1 MNLKTIDKIDFANKI
16 VFLRC
21 DFNVPF
27 DNEGKISDITKIKR
41 HKTTIEELLSK
52 KAKIIIISHLGRP
65 NGKVVND
72 LSLNCIVDEFAKIMN
87 ISAVTVLPFCKAEVI
102 RDVMNEK
109 ASGSITFM
117 ENIRFYPE
125 EEKNDEVFA
134 KELASVADYYI
145 NDAFSVSHRKH
156 LSTYGIA
163 NYLPSF
169 MGRSLQLELYMLNKI
184 NESIDKPVMAIIGG
198 SKISTKISLLSSLLK
213 RVDFLVIGGA
223 MANTF
228 LLEKGYKVGKSLV
241 EKEKTTIAKQV
252 LAQANENNCTIIL
265 PIDVVV
271 SKSLDDLSS
280 IKSIG
285 LDNIDENM
293 AIFDIGEKTIEQIS
307 NVMATCKTI
316 FWNGPLGVYEKP
328 PFDNST
334 NVIGRAAA
342 ILTKGNIITSV
353 AGGGDTV
360 AALNNAGVSGGFS
373 YVSIAGGALVE
384 WLEGRK
390 LPGLNFLENS

>member
-1 MNLKTIDKIDFANKI
+1 MNLKTIDGINFEGKI

-27 DNEGKISDITKIKR
+27 DSEGKISDITKIKR
-41 HKTTIEELLSK
+41 HKATIEELINK

-65 NGKVVND
+65 NGKVID
-72 LSLNCIVDEFAKIMN
+72 KLSLNCIVDEFAKVMSIN
-87 ISAVTVLPFCKAEVI
+87 EITVLPFCKAEVI
-102 RDVMNEK
+102 SKVMSEK
-109 ASGSITFM
+109 ANSSITFM
-117 ENIRFYPE
+117 ENIRFYHE
-125 EEKNDEVFA
+125 EEENNEKFA
-134 KELASVADYYI
+134 KELTSVGDYYI

-156 LSTYGIA
+156 LSTFGISK
-163 NYLPSF
+163 YLPSF
-169 MGRSLQLELYMLNKI
+169 IGRSLELELTMLNKI

-198 SKISTKISLLSSLLK
+198 SKISTKITLLINLLK

-241 EKEKTTIAKQV
+241 EKDKTNIARQI
-252 LAQANENNCTIIL
+252 LDQANENNCTIIL
-265 PIDVVV
+265 PTDVVT
-271 SKSLDDLSS
+271 SKSLDDVNS
-280 IKSIG
+280 ITSVGI
-285 LDNIDENM
+285 DEIDENM
-293 AIFDIGEKTIEQIS
+293 IIYDIGDKTIEEIT
-307 NVMATCKTI
+307 NTMASCKTI
-316 FWNGPLGVYEKP
+316 FWNGPLGVYERE

-334 NVIGRAAA
+334 NVVGRTAA

-360 AALNNAGVSGGFS
+360 AALNNTGVAGGFS

-384 WLEGRK
+384 WLEGKK

>member
-27 DNEGKISDITKIKR
+27 DNEGKVSDITKIKR

-72 LSLNCIVDEFAKIMN
+72 LSLNCIVDEVAKIMN

-102 RDVMNEK
+102 RNVMNEK

-169 MGRSLQLELYMLNKI
+169 MGRSLQLELNMLNKI

-252 LAQANENNCTIIL
+252 LDQANENNCTIIL